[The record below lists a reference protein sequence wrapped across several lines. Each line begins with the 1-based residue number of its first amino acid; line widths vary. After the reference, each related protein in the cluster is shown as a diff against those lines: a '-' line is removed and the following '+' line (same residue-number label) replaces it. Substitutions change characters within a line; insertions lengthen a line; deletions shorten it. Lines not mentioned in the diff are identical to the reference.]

1 MAPLAKHVYGVEVV
15 PQAIKDAEDNAT
27 KTNLKYDFRMWKSR
41 RCYLNMEIT
50 RD

>member
-27 KTNLKYDFRMWKSR
+27 KTNLKIRLSNVEKQKMLS
-41 RCYLNMEIT
+41 
-50 RD
+50 